1 MAGPTTLYGELQAQ
15 VMAALWRLG
24 SGTVEQVRA
33 ELPVEHHGAYTT
45 VQTVLTRLAVRGVVS
60 RTRRGRRYVYEPRV
74 SEDDYLS
81 HAISRTLAS
90 ASDEARHAALARL
103 IGALDAK
110 ELSKVQRL
118 AREARRRRGA

>member
-1 MAGPTTLYGELQAQ
+1 MSGSTTAYGELQAQ

-33 ELPVEHHGAYTT
+33 QLPSEHRGAYTT
-45 VQTVLTRLAVRGVVS
+45 VQTVLTRLSDRGLLS
-60 RTRRGRRYVYEPRV
+60 RERRGRGYVYEPCLG
-74 SEDDYLS
+74 EDEYLS
-81 HAISRTLAS
+81 HAIGRTLAS
-90 ASDEARHAALARL
+90 ASDDARHATLARL